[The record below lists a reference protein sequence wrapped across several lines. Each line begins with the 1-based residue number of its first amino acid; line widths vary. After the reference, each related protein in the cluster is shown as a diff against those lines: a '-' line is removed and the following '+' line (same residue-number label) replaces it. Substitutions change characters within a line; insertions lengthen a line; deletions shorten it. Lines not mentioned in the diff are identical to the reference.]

1 MLNEKVLEYVDD
13 VISKIVAPEEIKDS
27 LENELISH
35 IIKTAGDSSIDEITN
50 TLGSPEKLAA
60 EIAGKLVSRMSKEL
74 DSIFNKSDKQ
84 NMKLMKMPEANYEEY
99 ASVQN
104 YDRHRP
110 KRPIG
115 EYTRTESDI
124 NIKLLYI
131 PLIQI
136 SSGVQTLHYILTD
149 DECDH
154 HWPRAF

>member
-1 MLNEKVLEYVDD
+1 MLNEKILEYIDD
-13 VISKIVAPEEIKDS
+13 VISRVAAPEEIKYN

-35 IIKTAGDSSIDEITN
+35 IVKTSGDASIDEIAN
-50 TLGSPEKLAA
+50 TLGSPEKLAD
-60 EIAGKLVSRMSKEL
+60 EISSKLVSKMNKEL
-74 DSIFNKSDKQ
+74 DSIFNKSGKQ
-84 NMKLMKMPEANYEEY
+84 NMQLMKIPEANYEEY
-99 ASVQN
+99 ATMQN

-136 SSGVQTLHYILTD
+136 SSGVQTLHYILTE

-154 HWPRAF
+154 NWPRAF

>member
-13 VISKIVAPEEIKDS
+13 VISRIAAPEEIKAS
-27 LENELISH
+27 LENELISY
-35 IIKTAGDSSIDEITN
+35 IGETSGDASFDEITN
-50 TLGSPEKLAA
+50 ILGSPEKLAD
-60 EIAGKLVSRMSKEL
+60 EISDKLVSRMSKEL
-74 DSIFNKSDKQ
+74 DSIFNKSGKQ

-104 YDRHRP
+104 YERHRP

-115 EYTRTESDI
+115 EYTRTESDT

-136 SSGVQTLHYILTD
+136 SSGVQTIRYILTE